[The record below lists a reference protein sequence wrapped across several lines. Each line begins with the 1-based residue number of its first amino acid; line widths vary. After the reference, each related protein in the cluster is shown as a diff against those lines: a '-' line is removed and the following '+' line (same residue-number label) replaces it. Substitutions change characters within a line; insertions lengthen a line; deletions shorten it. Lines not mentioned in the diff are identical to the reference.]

1 VGENSP
7 EIRERAVRGLGF
19 LGLAIDEGLNA
30 DVDVDADVTS
40 SPAGASTFVVRA
52 REDREIA
59 RQVRAVVST

>member
-1 VGENSP
+1 
-7 EIRERAVRGLGF
+7 LGF

-40 SPAGASTFVVRA
+40 SPAGAGTFVVRA